1 MLNLLD
7 FIAQLSDPEL
17 SGLQL
22 AITEERT
29 RRAHGA
35 VGLAEAQE
43 WMGPRIS
50 LYQAQV
56 CTQTTSE
63 HYLPPWGMKPTV
75 SDRRNLVNFHP
86 LTRAH

>member
-22 AITEERT
+22 AITEEMA
-29 RRAHGA
+29 RRARA
-35 VGLAEAQE
+35 AAGLAEAQA

-50 LYQAQV
+50 LSQAQV
-56 CTQTTSE
+56 CTSPDE
-63 HYLPPWGMKPTV
+63 P
-75 SDRRNLVNFHP
+75 DDN
-86 LTRAH
+86 